1 MVMKQIQINK
11 YSGYGIWTYR
21 YGFYWQPSGRTEE
34 M

>member
-1 MVMKQIQINK
+1 MVMKQINK